1 MKPFITRTEGFF
13 AHVLRTSAGS
23 LSPRPRWRNWRPTS
37 STCRPWPY
45 VPPVSKNGN
54 GASENSPSA
63 VIVGWERSS
72 RALRAAMLK
81 LFEKSKL
88 DTGEEY

>member
-1 MKPFITRTEGFF
+1 
-13 AHVLRTSAGS
+13 
-23 LSPRPRWRNWRPTS
+23 
-37 STCRPWPY
+37 
-45 VPPVSKNGN
+45 VSKNGN
-54 GASENSPSA
+54 GASENPPSA